1 VTALLS
7 IDHGTTRTKAVLFD
21 DRLGVLADGAVEL
34 TSRHPHPGWVEQDP
48 LEIVEVTRRAVAACL
63 AKAGPRAGDLAGIG
77 LANQGETVVVW
88 ERASGRPAGPAIV
101 WQDRRTA
108 DHCEAL
114 AAAGWDAEVHRRT
127 GLRLD
132 PYFSATKFRWVL
144 DHVADGQ
151 ARAERGELLGGTTDS
166 WLLWRLSNGAL
177 HMTDP
182 STAAR
187 TLLFNV
193 GTLDWDPVLLKLFR
207 IPRAFLPAVV
217 PSAGGHGE
225 LTSGALGVNRP
236 LPVLALAVDQAAA
249 LFGLGCHHAGMAKV
263 TYGTGAFVLMHTG
276 TSPVFSRRGLLTTVA
291 WRLAGP
297 AEYALDGGVFVAGA
311 AVQWLAEGLGVLDGP
326 DASAAVAAAV
336 PDSGGVVVVP
346 ALSGLAA
353 PHWDPHARGSVFG
366 LTLATTRAHLVRAT
380 LEGIAHRVRDVVQAM
395 GLDTGAPLERLRVD
409 GGASRNDVLLQI
421 QADLLGV
428 PVEAAAVP
436 ESTALG
442 VAGMAG
448 LTLGWWSPATVAA
461 AWRARVR
468 FEPSLS
474 EAERQAHVARWRRA
488 LALTRR
494 WSETPH
500 DAGREMLQPVENA

>member
-21 DRLGVLADGAVEL
+21 DRLGVLAESAVEL
-34 TSRHPHPGWVEQDP
+34 ASRYPHPGWVEQDP

-63 AKAGPRAGDLAGIG
+63 AQVGPRAGGIAGVG
-77 LANQGETVVVW
+77 LANQGETIVVW
-88 ERASGRPAGPAIV
+88 ERASGRPVGPAIV

-114 AAAGWDAEVHRRT
+114 AAEGWEAEVHQRT

-132 PYFSATKFRWVL
+132 PYFSATKFRWAL

-177 HMTDP
+177 HVTDP

-193 GTLDWDPVLLKLFR
+193 RTLDWDPVLLELFR
-207 IPRAFLPAVV
+207 IPRTFLPAVV
-217 PSAGGHGE
+217 PSAGRHAE
-225 LTSGALGVNRP
+225 LAPGALGIDRP
-236 LPVLALAVDQAAA
+236 LPLLALAVDQTAA

-291 WRLAGP
+291 WRLSGP

-311 AVQWLAEGLGVLDGP
+311 AVKWLAEGLGLLDGP

-346 ALSGLAA
+346 ALTGLSA
-353 PHWDPHARGSVFG
+353 PHWDARARGAVFG
-366 LTLATTRAHLVRAT
+366 LTPATTSAHLVRAT
-380 LEGIAHRVRDVVQAM
+380 LEGIAHQVRDVVQAM
-395 GLDTGAPLERLRVD
+395 GEDTGAPLDRVRVD
-409 GGASRNDVLLQI
+409 GGPSRNDVLLQI

-428 PVEAAAVP
+428 PVDAAAVP

-448 LTLGWWSPATVAA
+448 LTLGWWPPATVQA
-461 AWRARVR
+461 AWRARAR
-468 FEPSLS
+468 FEPRLP
-474 EAERQAHVARWRRA
+474 EAERQSQMARWRRA
-488 LALTRR
+488 LALTRG
-494 WSETPH
+494 WTAPPH
-500 DAGREMLQPVENA
+500 GAVREKPRPVENA